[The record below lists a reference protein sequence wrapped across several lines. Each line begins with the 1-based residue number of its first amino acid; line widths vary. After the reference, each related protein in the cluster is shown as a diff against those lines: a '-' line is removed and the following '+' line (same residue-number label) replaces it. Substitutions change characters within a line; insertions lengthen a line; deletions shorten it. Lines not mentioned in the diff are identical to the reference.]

1 MEELIPRGMIF
12 WGPPG
17 TGKTLFAKGMA
28 SSLGAAISIVSGP
41 ELKSKWVG
49 ESEENL
55 RQVFHRARQSAPS
68 IIVFDELDSFASAR
82 GTYTGSG
89 VEHSMVNQ
97 LLTEM
102 DGFHKEELVFV
113 IGTTNFVE
121 ILDPALL
128 RPGRFEFHLHIP
140 YPDNDD
146 RKAILDIYN
155 KKMKLKMSEEALEYG
170 VRRTGR
176 GYVTPTGTP
185 FSGDHINAMCRSLAR
200 IRLRDDRTDATTPQD
215 IERAMTEWID
225 RPKMTPAEERVLAT
239 HEAGHAICSLF
250 CPHTPPIERITIES
264 ENPWAFGYVRHQDPT
279 HKYIQTQGFYL
290 DAICVALAAREAEL
304 LLLNDLSLGAVGD
317 LQTATAIA
325 RDMVEVH
332 GMVGPGVTVARY
344 RADHD
349 EHIRRP
355 DLSEVQRENLDRAI
369 HDILEQG
376 RQRAAQILKENRPLL
391 ETLRDLLLEK
401 KTIDAKTLAEMGPPK
416 AAVAKVSEGAG
427 KKKKASA

>member
-1 MEELIPRGMIF
+1 
-12 WGPPG
+12 
-17 TGKTLFAKGMA
+17 
-28 SSLGAAISIVSGP
+28 
-41 ELKSKWVG
+41 
-49 ESEENL
+49 
-55 RQVFHRARQSAPS
+55 
-68 IIVFDELDSFASAR
+68 
-82 GTYTGSG
+82 
-89 VEHSMVNQ
+89 
-97 LLTEM
+97 
-102 DGFHKEELVFV
+102 
-113 IGTTNFVE
+113 
-121 ILDPALL
+121 
-128 RPGRFEFHLHIP
+128 
-140 YPDNDD
+140 
-146 RKAILDIYN
+146 
-155 KKMKLKMSEEALEYG
+155 
-170 VRRTGR
+170 
-176 GYVTPTGTP
+176 VTPTGTP
-185 FSGDHINAMCRSLAR
+185 FSGDHINALCRSLAR

-239 HEAGHAICSLF
+239 HEAGHAVCSLF

-376 RQRAAQILKENRPLL
+376 RQRAAQILKENRQLL

-416 AAVAKVSEGAG
+416 AAPAKASEGSV
-427 KKKKASA
+427 KKKKATA